1 MRGYDVPKLIA
12 NTAKME
18 REEWLKLR
26 KGGLGGS
33 DAAGV
38 AGVSKYTSP
47 YMVFWDK
54 LDAFIQDKPEHVMEA
69 AYWGNIHE
77 PTIRKEFTLRVNK
90 EREEQGLPPLKV
102 IHRQAIFAH
111 SEHDFIRT
119 NLDGWI
125 VGHEKGK
132 GIFEAKTSHYML
144 REDWQGEDVPNAYL
158 LQCQHNMLVM
168 DADFAYLA
176 VLIGGN
182 TFRYYYIDRDEEL
195 ISYLLQIETTF
206 WNSHILTRIPPEMT
220 GLAAEK
226 DMLREMY
233 PTSLEEEGT
242 FTTLPNDCIETI
254 ETIDVIKQLMDEL
267 KKEKTKHE
275 NEIKA
280 IMGDVEWG
288 YAGVHKITW
297 KTAKDGKR
305 PLKYK
310 LHDKENRTKLLNI
323 KKKVMEKHRDSVQ
336 KLLKEVATV

>member
-1 MRGYDVPKLIA
+1 MPKLIA

-18 REEWLKLR
+18 REDWLKLR
-26 KGGLGGS
+26 KGGIGGS

-38 AGVSKYTSP
+38 AGLSKYASP

-54 LDAFIQDKPEHVMEA
+54 LDVFIQDKPEHVMEA
-69 AYWGNIHE
+69 AYWGNVHE
-77 PTIRKEFTLRVNK
+77 STIRREFTMRVNK
-90 EREEQGLPPLKV
+90 EREEQGLPALKV
-102 IHRQAIFAH
+102 IHRQAVFAH

-125 VGHEKGK
+125 VGHENGK
-132 GIFEAKTSHYML
+132 GIFEAKTAHYML
-144 REDWQGEDVPNAYL
+144 RGDWEGDDVPNAYL

-182 TFRYYYIDRDEEL
+182 TFKYYYIERDEEL
-195 ISYLLQIETTF
+195 IAYLLQIETTF
-206 WNSHILTRIPPEMT
+206 WNNHILTRIPPEMT
-220 GLAAEK
+220 GLSAEK

-233 PTSLEEEGT
+233 PTSVDEEAT
-242 FTTLPNDCIETI
+242 MTSLPNECIERF

-275 NEIKA
+275 NELKA
-280 IMGDVEWG
+280 IIGDVEWG
-288 YAGVHKITW
+288 YAGTHKFTW

-310 LHDKENRTKLLNI
+310 LNDQENRDKLLA
-323 KKKVMEKHRDSVQ
+323 KKMNVVQKQRDSI
-336 KLLKEVATV
+336 LKISKEGIS